1 MFYTSILTSSQGL
14 SNLNYMKT
22 KRPESHWSLTLLMGI
37 SSLFNLFLPLVL
49 VRVLPPEQV
58 GLYKLFF
65 LYSMSAP
72 WIVLA
77 SGFAKGLYFWGGH
90 WQGNKES
97 RFKAFSA
104 TWSFQILWSIGLLT
118 LFALFLP
125 FAKQLPSFLFN
136 DSIYLALLIV
146 GVAAAIPATFYEEC
160 RIARGENRH
169 AGRYAATWDVIRTI
183 VLVFSAFYFK
193 SILAVISA
201 FVIVTAAKMLFS
213 SYLVIINGYAKFNFK
228 GNAQS
233 GAVWNYAFPL
243 SVAAAL
249 AVLFSYGDQFV
260 LAYYLSASEFAI
272 YSLGCL
278 SVPPLY
284 IFEQMINKVM
294 VPQLTKAMA
303 ENINS
308 AWKMIRF
315 AIMDLGLWLIP
326 ASFGLFFFAGPITR
340 LLFTSQYPET
350 ENFLKIYC
358 FFYMSFIIPYDAWE
372 RAQGK
377 SAWVL
382 KTTAIFAIF
391 SLTSTW
397 LGAKIAGAYAALGAY
412 LFWQFALR
420 IYSLYT
426 MRKRLGW
433 SIRKLLP
440 WTFLTRSVVT
450 SILIGIL
457 TSHLAKEQTKHFG
470 HEALALAVWGIA
482 YWILYII
489 CCVPWALREERIEHN
504 SKKVLMLT
512 QYLNIGGLERMIYN
526 LSNGLRSE
534 GQWDPSVFTYD
545 EIPGVT
551 KLDEAFGPIQVYR
564 QNKKPGFS
572 FKLPFKIAKLC
583 RQQSIDHIHA
593 HDLGA
598 LIYAVL
604 AKWASVGRIRVIYT
618 LHSFVHLDRNRRHKY
633 YERFFTSFA
642 DVITT
647 VSGQLQ
653 TIFSEIGVAKEKVIV
668 IENGV
673 PFPERLETSAE
684 KQALKRKLISESKSA
699 FPPNAENLLWILCLA
714 RVHPGKGQLEAIN
727 IWNNLPIE
735 AREKSLLVFV
745 GGETQ
750 LGYFQVL
757 QEKRDSAELS
767 TNIILAGATLE
778 PKPWLQTCDVL
789 ISASLQEGLPLAP
802 LEALSLEVPV
812 VLSQIPGHAM
822 FSDFANMYP
831 VNDYKAGAKV
841 LAALLAHPAGR
852 KKPEAL
858 LKRYS
863 VEKMTESY
871 IQVYTERA

>member
-14 SNLNYMKT
+14 SNLTSMKN
-22 KRPESHWSLTLLMGI
+22 KKPESHWPLTLLMGI
-37 SSLFNLFLPLVL
+37 SSLFNLFLPIVL

-58 GLYKLFF
+58 GLYKIFF

-97 RFKAFSA
+97 RFEAFSA

-118 LFALFLP
+118 LCALLYP
-125 FAKQLPSFLFN
+125 FAKYLPSFLFN
-136 DSIYLALLIV
+136 DPIYLALLII

-160 RIARGENRH
+160 RIARGENRL

-183 VLVFSAFYFK
+183 ALVFSAFYYK

-201 FVIVTAAKMLFS
+201 FVIVTATKMLFS
-213 SYLVIINGYAKFNFK
+213 SYLVIAHGYAKFNFK

-243 SVAAAL
+243 SGAAAL
-249 AVLFSYGDQFV
+249 AVLFSYGDQFI
-260 LAYYLSASEFAI
+260 LGYYLSAPEFAL

-340 LLFTSQYPET
+340 LLFTSKYSET
-350 ENFLKIYC
+350 EYFLKMYS

-377 SAWVL
+377 SAWIL
-382 KTTAIFAIF
+382 RTTGIFAVF
-391 SLTSTW
+391 SLVSTW
-397 LGAKIAGAYAALGAY
+397 IGAQIAGAYAALGAY

-440 WTFLTRSVVT
+440 WTFLTRSV
-450 SILIGIL
+450 L
-457 TSHLAKEQTKHFG
+457 TSLGIGALTSYLAQEQTKHFG
-470 HEALALAVWGIA
+470 SEALALIVWGTA
-482 YWILYII
+482 YWILYVIL
-489 CCVPWALREERIEHN
+489 CVPWALREERIEHN

-526 LSNGLRSE
+526 LSKGLRAE
-534 GQWDPSVFTYD
+534 GQWEPSVFTYD
-545 EIPGVT
+545 EISGVT
-551 KLDEAFGPIQVYR
+551 KLDEAFGEIKVYR

-572 FKLPFKIAKLC
+572 FKLPFQIAKLC
-583 RQQSIDHIHA
+583 RQQGIDHIHA

-598 LIYAVL
+598 LVYAVL

-618 LHSFVHLDRNRRHKY
+618 LHSFVHLDKSRRHKY
-633 YERFFTSFA
+633 YERFFTSFV

-647 VSGQLQ
+647 VSSQLQ
-653 TIFSEIGVAKEKVIV
+653 TIFTEIGVAKDKVVV

-673 PFPERLETSAE
+673 PFPERLKTDEE
-684 KQALKRKLISESKSA
+684 KRKLKRKLIADSKTA
-699 FPPNAENLLWILCLA
+699 FPANAENLLWILCLA
-714 RVHPGKGQLEAIN
+714 RVHPGKGQLEAIE
-727 IWNNLPIE
+727 IWNKLPAE
-735 AREKSLLVFV
+735 LRQKSLLVFV

-750 LGYFQVL
+750 IGYFQVL
-757 QEKRDSAELS
+757 QNKRDSAELS
-767 TNIILAGATLE
+767 SHIILTGATLE
-778 PKPWLQTCDVL
+778 PIPWLQTSDVL
-789 ISASLQEGLPLAP
+789 VSASLQEGLPLAP
-802 LEALSLEVPV
+802 LEALSLDVPV
-812 VLSQIPGHAM
+812 VLSHIPGHAM
-822 FSDFANMYP
+822 FSEFANMFP
-831 VNDYKAGAKV
+831 VNDFKTGAEV
-841 LAALLAHPAGR
+841 LAAVIEHPVAR
-852 KKPEAL
+852 KTPDAL
-858 LKRYS
+858 LERYS
-863 VEKMTESY
+863 VEKMTVNY
-871 IQVYTERA
+871 IQVYTERV